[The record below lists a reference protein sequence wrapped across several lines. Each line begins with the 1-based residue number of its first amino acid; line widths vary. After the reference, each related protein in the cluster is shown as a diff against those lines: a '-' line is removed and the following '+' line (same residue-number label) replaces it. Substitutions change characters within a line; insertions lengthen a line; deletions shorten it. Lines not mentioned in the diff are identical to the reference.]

1 MSDIEEIKKAQ
12 IFLLEAH
19 IDDVVLN
26 AKEYPENTKENAKE
40 WIYLSSVLKA
50 YSNQQKYTIDKLTK
64 EVEQLHKDKSFYSEQ
79 WEKTSKEVEEANKHI
94 EDLNQLAT
102 DRGNEVHNLKEQLK
116 ESEDKMQE
124 VGNALKMDYS

>member
-50 YSNQQKYTIDKLTK
+50 YSNQQKYTIDKLTITPK
-64 EVEQLHKDKSFYSEQ
+64 F
-79 WEKTSKEVEEANKHI
+79 I
-94 EDLNQLAT
+94 
-102 DRGNEVHNLKEQLK
+102 
-116 ESEDKMQE
+116 
-124 VGNALKMDYS
+124 

>member
-12 IFLLEAH
+12 IFLLNTH

-50 YSNQQKYTIDKLTK
+50 YSNQQQQTIDNLTK
-64 EVEQLHKDKSFYSEQ
+64 EVEGLKS
-79 WEKTSKEVEEANKHI
+79 SKEYYRKRALENKEENTK
-94 EDLNQLAT
+94 
-102 DRGNEVHNLKEQLK
+102 LKEQLK
-116 ESEDKMQE
+116 GGEKRNWSNSNYLDT
-124 VGNALKMDYS
+124 L